1 MKKQRSSNIEL
12 LRIICMFM
20 IVIHHFMAHGH
31 RPCAPTIA
39 EKQGRNGS
47 HFMAHGGL
55 WMLPTGIN
63 KIIVN
68 FFMPFGKMAFVVF
81 VVISCWFLTNSEF
94 KGARF
99 IKTWL

>member
-20 IVIHHFMAHGH
+20 IVIH
-31 RPCAPTIA
+31 
-39 EKQGRNGS
+39 